1 VDAPPPFTRNVERPG
16 HEQLAR
22 FDRRPAERAR
32 AVAECGKCDT
42 NARGASSVVLENA
55 KATLR
60 DHTPAATTSSPIGAY
75 STGLG
80 DPEAIDE
87 NALQI
92 AAAHRREAS

>member
-1 VDAPPPFTRNVERPG
+1 
-16 HEQLAR
+16 
-22 FDRRPAERAR
+22 
-32 AVAECGKCDT
+32 
-42 NARGASSVVLENA
+42 VVLENA

-92 AAAHRREAS
+92 SQLPIGARRANLVTGDGECKQRPR